1 MGQRVA
7 AGVDAS
13 SQLCDNRLSVSHRLA
28 VWWQVYL
35 ASEQTGNSLATPS
48 CFFKVKSPSEP
59 TGELVSGICDENGRQ
74 DVTELVDRVRERCFD
89 TLGSTPHVV
98 ALTLHPAIVDVTVSQ
113 EQAVA
118 TMCGPD
124 KLRRRAQNAW
134 RNYHTLI
141 EMAKWRHME
150 GAKQRRGGVGLFVE
164 VTNRDRAAGSAAELG
179 LGLARFE
186 LATALKPP
194 DGRTKP
200 PDDRIITK
208 AFNMFDADKSGSI
221 DRDEMKKVC
230 KQIGVPMTDEDIN
243 TAMEEIDEDGS
254 GELDKKEFKQ
264 WFKSLSQ
271 SSDGKGSK
279 LEQIKIRS
287 ILAGSTMASL
297 SRRVQT
303 GEAAES
309 VTGEIA
315 LGTLLTAYGLET
327 TPSKTKPHGTGN
339 NGPQTF
345 SIAAHGSRSGG
356 STVDATQL
364 AVPPS
369 AWLGEDDKPDPE
381 AMRLTSCSLADG
393 LTAYLGLNC
402 GYQKV
407 PGSGALRRGLKRELW
422 KRFVTEY
429 SVAGVQVRR
438 QAPADPHSL
447 SLTPLCV
454 LALRPPF
461 GGQAGLVHS
470 RSGKELLSYSDAWS
484 RPEYEEATEAS
495 RQD

>member
-1 MGQRVA
+1 MLPPGYIQAVH
-7 AGVDAS
+7 D
-13 SQLCDNRLSVSHRLA
+13 RLSVSHQLA
-28 VWWQVYL
+28 VRWQVYL

-59 TGELVSGICDENGRQ
+59 TGELVSGICDETGRQ

-208 AFNMFDADKSGSI
+208 AFNMFDADKSGCI

-303 GEAAES
+303 LADPAES

-315 LGTLLTAYGLET
+315 LGSLLTAYGLET

-429 SVAGVQVRR
+429 SVAGVQVRPPDKHP
-438 QAPADPHSL
+438 QIPAVVHAV
-447 SLTPLCV
+447 LTACACLLCDRPL
-454 LALRPPF
+454 